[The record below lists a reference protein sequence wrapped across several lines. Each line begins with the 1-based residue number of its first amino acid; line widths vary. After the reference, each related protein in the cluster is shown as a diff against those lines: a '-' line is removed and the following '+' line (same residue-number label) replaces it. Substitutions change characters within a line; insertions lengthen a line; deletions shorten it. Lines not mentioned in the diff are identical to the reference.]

1 MRSPVAE
8 NSIDMSI
15 VLASQSPRRVELLRQ
30 IGIEPVV
37 MPADIDETIHPD
49 ESPEDYVLR
58 MAREKA
64 AAVAARTGA
73 VVIAADTA
81 VVAGQRV
88 LGKPADE
95 ADFKAMMRLLSGAGH
110 RVLSGVAVQR
120 GERVETRLSASKVRF
135 RPLTDDEIHRYWCS
149 GEPADKA
156 GGYAVQGLAAVFI
169 ESISGSYSGIMGLPL
184 FETAELLAA
193 FDVPVLASA

>member
-1 MRSPVAE
+1 MT
-8 NSIDMSI
+8 I

-37 MPADIDETIHPD
+37 VPADIDESVRTG
-49 ESPEDYVLR
+49 ESPEVYVRR

-64 AAVAARTGA
+64 AAIARQRPEI
-73 VVIAADTA
+73 VIAADTA
-81 VVAGQRV
+81 VVADGRI

-95 ADFKAMMRLLSGAGH
+95 ADFVAMMRRLSGRTH

-120 GERVETRLSASKVRF
+120 GPRVETRLSASTVRF
-135 RPLTDDEIHRYWCS
+135 RPLGDDEIHRYWRS

-156 GGYAVQGLAAVFI
+156 GGYGIQGLAAVFV
-169 ESISGSYSGIMGLPL
+169 ESIGGSYSGIMGLPL

-193 FDVPVLASA
+193 FDVPVLSAA